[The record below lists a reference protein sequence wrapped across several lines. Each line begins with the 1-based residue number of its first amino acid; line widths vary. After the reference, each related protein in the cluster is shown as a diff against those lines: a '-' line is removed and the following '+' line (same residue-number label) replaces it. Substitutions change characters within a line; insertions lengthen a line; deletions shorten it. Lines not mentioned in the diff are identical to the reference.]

1 MEKASATTKG
11 EKVIAEERRKAREA
25 EAKMNLHED
34 KARHKAKREDAGHAH
49 AAHATHATQ
58 AAYPADGRAA
68 LLASHGQHGGHLP
81 ASTTPPGEP
90 AYTHL
95 L

>member
-11 EKVIAEERRKAREA
+11 EKVIADERRKAREA

-34 KARHKAKREDAGHAH
+34 KARHKAKREGEGHAH
-49 AAHATHATQ
+49 AAH
-58 AAYPADGRAA
+58 PADGRAA

-81 ASTTPPGEP
+81 ASTAPPGEP

>member
-25 EAKMNLHED
+25 ESKMNLHED
-34 KARHKAKREDAGHAH
+34 KARHKAQREGAEHA
-49 AAHATHATQ
+49 HATQ
-58 AAYPADGRAA
+58 AAHPADGRAA

-81 ASTTPPGEP
+81 VSSAPPGEP
-90 AYTHL
+90 TYTHL

>member
-34 KARHKAKREDAGHAH
+34 KARHKAKREGAGHTH
-49 AAHATHATQ
+49 AAHATHA
-58 AAYPADGRAA
+58 AHPADGRAA
-68 LLASHGQHGGHLP
+68 LLASHGQDGGHLP
-81 ASTTPPGEP
+81 VSTAPPGEL

-95 L
+95 P

>member
-11 EKVIAEERRKAREA
+11 EKEIAEERRKAREA

-34 KARHKAKREDAGHAH
+34 KARHKAMREGAGHAH
-49 AAHATHATQ
+49 ATHA
-58 AAYPADGRAA
+58 AHPADGRAA
-68 LLASHGQHGGHLP
+68 LLASHGQQGGHLP
-81 ASTTPPGEP
+81 ASTAPTGEP
-90 AYTHL
+90 TYTHL